1 MAYDEQT
8 ASSAP
13 ADAAP
18 SRPLDL
24 SALRKLVN
32 QKWRNLPGATLV
44 ILSSDPEGDG
54 YSPFAEYERARYA
67 PTDVFVG
74 DVFPLKKELEEDEEL
89 RELYDHIP
97 NNVVPALV
105 LYPLG

>member
-1 MAYDEQT
+1 MANDEQT

-13 ADAAP
+13 ADDAP
-18 SRPLDL
+18 NRPLDL
-24 SALRKLVN
+24 SVLRKLVN
-32 QKWRNLPGATLV
+32 QNWRNLPGTTLV
-44 ILSSDPEGDG
+44 ILSSDPEGND
-54 YSPFAEYERARYA
+54 YSPFAEYERARYT
-67 PTDVFVG
+67 PTDAFVG

-97 NNVVPALV
+97 DNVVPALV